1 MKNILK
7 FTLNCSNL
15 FLKNNASLNK
25 SKLVNNLRCLNTS
38 SISFKE
44 NNAQFEYELNKFNDV
59 HIKLKNML
67 KFSNEI
73 GSNQEMFESTLKS
86 SFKLVLRVL
95 NY

>member
-25 SKLVNNLRCLNTS
+25 SKLVTNLRCLNTS
-38 SISFKE
+38 SISFKD
-44 NNAQFEYELNKFNDV
+44 NKNAQFEFELNKFNDV

-67 KFSNEI
+67 KFNNEI

-86 SFKLVLRVL
+86 SFIFT
-95 NY
+95 